1 LDKCA
6 AIKPEGVKC
15 RARAMKGSEW
25 CYNHD
30 PATEAQRKR
39 NAAKG
44 GRTGGRGR
52 PSSSGEV
59 VELRQKLRQLA
70 EDTLSGR
77 IEVNVA
83 AVVNQIF
90 NTQLRALEQQRRNLE
105 TDELEEKVEELLE
118 RTQEAS

>member
-1 LDKCA
+1 
-6 AIKPEGVKC
+6 
-15 RARAMKGSEW
+15 MKGSRW

-39 NAAKG
+39 DAAKG

-52 PSSSGEV
+52 PSSASEV

-70 EDTLSGR
+70 EDTLNGR

-83 AVVNQIF
+83 AVVNQIY

-105 TDELEEKVEELLE
+105 TEELAEQVVELLE
-118 RTQEAS
+118 RTQPS